1 MRVCTLIVTM
11 LFCATLVG
19 QASAKVKIKKSK
31 TTMYQVQL
39 PDDTLTVVSAGG
51 VITVTNQFA
60 QVVYTFGPP
69 KSNTGDHYEARKI
82 KRIKSNK
89 KFGILEIY
97 FTLME
102 MDPDHGTE
110 SKSKAV
116 LIYDVNRKTF
126 KPLCAETFTTQGGK
140 KLSACGYLHQFYV
153 PR

>member
-1 MRVCTLIVTM
+1 MRLYLAILTIFACTSA
-11 LFCATLVG
+11 ATT
-19 QASAKVKIKKSK
+19 ASAKVKIKKSK
-31 TTMYQVQL
+31 TTLYQVQL

-69 KSNTGDHYEARKI
+69 KTNTGDHYEARKV
-82 KRIKSNK
+82 KRIKFNK

-110 SKSKAV
+110 SKLPAV

-126 KPLCAETFTTQGGK
+126 KPLCAKTFTAQGGK